1 MAVRKKPG
9 KTRSRTL
16 SYSKNPRLILV
27 LDVGGT
33 HVKFRIGE
41 RGAIQK
47 LITGPKMTPRRM
59 TREVRR
65 SLRNL
70 TYDAVSMGYPG
81 LVFRG
86 RIAAEPHNL
95 GKGWVGYDFSRAFAA
110 PVRIVN
116 DAAMQAI
123 GSYTGGRMLF
133 LGLGTGLGAT
143 LIIDGVVEPTEV
155 GHLPFKHGR
164 TYEDYVGE
172 HGRER
177 LGNRKWRKAVTEV
190 VAVLKAAFAPDYVV
204 IGGGNALRLK
214 KLPRDV
220 RLGDNRN
227 AFIGG
232 LRLWRRGSRAL
243 TFAAEAAHRER

>member
-9 KTRSRTL
+9 KTRSRKP
-16 SYSKNPRLILV
+16 SYSKNPQHILV

-33 HVKFRIGE
+33 HVKFRIGA

-47 LITGPKMTPRRM
+47 LLTGPKMTPRRM

-70 TYDAVSMGYPG
+70 SYDAVSMGYPG

-95 GKGWVGYDFSRAFAA
+95 GRGWVGCDFARAFGA

-172 HGRER
+172 NGRQR
-177 LGNRKWRKAVTEV
+177 LGNHKWRKAVGEV
-190 VAVLKAAFAPDYVV
+190 VDALKAAFEPDYVV

-227 AFIGG
+227 AFSGG
-232 LRLWRRGSRAL
+232 LRLWGRGSRAL
-243 TFAAEAAHRER
+243 TFAAEAAHRQR